1 MRPKNKEYFETQLS
15 NKHHLTLTW
24 FTSPFIRIGK
34 FAMPGANYI
43 NQCKDNLTISQKE
56 VTSSTCPDSFKI
68 LPITRYSM
76 IQSSNWPDPLNTKA
90 RKLRYHSKF

>member
-43 NQCKDNLTISQKE
+43 NQ
-56 VTSSTCPDSFKI
+56 
-68 LPITRYSM
+68 
-76 IQSSNWPDPLNTKA
+76 
-90 RKLRYHSKF
+90 